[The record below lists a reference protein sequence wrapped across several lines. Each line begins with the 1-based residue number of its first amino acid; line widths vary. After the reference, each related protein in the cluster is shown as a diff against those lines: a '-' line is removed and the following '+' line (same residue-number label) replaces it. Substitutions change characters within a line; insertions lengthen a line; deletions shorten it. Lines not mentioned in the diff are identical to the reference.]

1 MGENFGGKDPYE
13 ALEKAIKDL
22 KRELHQAPEM
32 ERFAISTKPT
42 SIQKE
47 VMQSGA
53 PNQSQGLLLQGNTFY
68 VNVPDGDAK
77 SFIPSLYQLVNGT
90 SYDGAIGQ

>member
-1 MGENFGGKDPYE
+1 MN
-13 ALEKAIKDL
+13 IKEIITNIRNAFKEEDYSQL
-22 KRELHQAPEM
+22 TEI

-42 SIQKE
+42 AIQKE

-53 PNQSQGLLLQGNTFY
+53 TNQSQGLLLQGNTFY